1 MATMK
6 HRRTDTT
13 PGSANDRESK
23 MNATQNM
30 EIIFF
35 VVVSAACAAL
45 FALTPTPTITVNV
58 SGPILVPQATIE
70 TITVTGK
77 RIS

>member
-1 MATMK
+1 
-6 HRRTDTT
+6 
-13 PGSANDRESK
+13 

-45 FALTPTPTITVNV
+45 FVLTPTPTITVNV
-58 SGPILVPQATIE
+58 SGPVISHQATVP
-70 TITVTGK
+70 TLTVTAK

>member
-1 MATMK
+1 
-6 HRRTDTT
+6 
-13 PGSANDRESK
+13 